1 MKKINIAIDG
11 PSGAGKSSISKI
23 LATQLNYVFINTGSF
38 YRALAYEMMSKNW
51 SVEQLIK
58 ELFNLNFLYEND
70 EHLFLNGV
78 NYSEFLRDPAISQ
91 KASEIS
97 KHAEIR
103 NHVNNYI
110 TNLVKHNKGFIL
122 EGRDTTFKVA
132 PNAELRLFM
141 QASPDV
147 RALRRTLQNE
157 TIGIH
162 KDFKKVL
169 EEVNFRD
176 LQDSTREVD
185 PLHIAEGVIV
195 LDNSSLTFDETVT
208 KILELVNEKISDK

>member
-38 YRALAYEMMSKNW
+38 YRALAYEMMKKNW
-51 SVEQLIK
+51 SVEELIK
-58 ELFNLNFLYEND
+58 ELANLNFLYEND

-110 TNLVKHNKGFIL
+110 TNLVKHNKGYIL

-176 LQDSTREVD
+176 MQDSTREVD

-208 KILELVNEKISDK
+208 KILELVNEKISGK

>member
-38 YRALAYEMMSKNW
+38 YRALAYEMMNKNW
-51 SVEQLIK
+51 TVEELIE
-58 ELFNLNFLYEND
+58 ELANLNFLYEND

-110 TNLVKHNKGFIL
+110 TNLVKHNKGYIL

-176 LQDSTREVD
+176 MQDSTREVD

-208 KILELVNEKISDK
+208 KILELVNEKISGK